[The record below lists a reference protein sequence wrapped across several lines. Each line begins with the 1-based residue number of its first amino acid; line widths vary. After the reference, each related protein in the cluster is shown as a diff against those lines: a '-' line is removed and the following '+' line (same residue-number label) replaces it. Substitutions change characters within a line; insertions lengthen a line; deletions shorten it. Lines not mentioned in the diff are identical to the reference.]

1 MVEKV
6 EVVAHEMLVVL
17 VVAGVVTVVVVVGQ
31 PGNSVVWLWFFV
43 FVVVCSALLAVKLQ
57 ERAELQSPE
66 MQAAVQFCNEL

>member
-43 FVVVCSALLAVKLQ
+43 FVVVCSALLAVRVDQL
-57 ERAELQSPE
+57 
-66 MQAAVQFCNEL
+66 